1 MMIEGSGSGSIA
13 GSGSGSIPLTVD
25 PDPGCPKTRGSG
37 GSGFGSA
44 ILVKI
49 FEFLDADPG
58 KTSQIRNTAFY
69 FQLTQ
74 VLRNALHAVGED
86 SVGQLTHL
94 RRDNLNAFLRDAK
107 DGFQPGKEIPI
118 RIPRRRRSLSS
129 KFIYK
134 CVRYTPPPPPHPLQT
149 ALILKYLVNWDLF
162 TVMRIRKSG
171 LFIVYP

>member
-1 MMIEGSGSGSIA
+1 M
-13 GSGSGSIPLTVD
+13 D

-44 ILVKI
+44 TLVKI

-118 RIPRRRRSLSS
+118 
-129 KFIYK
+129 
-134 CVRYTPPPPPHPLQT
+134 
-149 ALILKYLVNWDLF
+149 
-162 TVMRIRKSG
+162 
-171 LFIVYP
+171 